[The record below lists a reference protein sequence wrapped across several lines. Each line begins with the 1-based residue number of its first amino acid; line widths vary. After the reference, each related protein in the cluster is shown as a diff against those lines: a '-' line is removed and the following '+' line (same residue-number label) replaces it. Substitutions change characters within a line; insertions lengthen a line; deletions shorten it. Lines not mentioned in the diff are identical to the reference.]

1 MNIEGTYTLQ
11 AAPEDV
17 WQCLMKHEM
26 LLRTVPGVERL
37 EQVGEDS
44 YQISVRIKHAPL
56 IGVYHGRV
64 AVVDQIYP
72 CSYRLIVEGEGRQ
85 SRISASGSI
94 DLNGRDGNTV
104 IAYKGTL
111 TTGKM
116 GTLLPPPVV
125 KGAAKLFIQQYFSA
139 LSDELRRSRRVQ
151 AGTREG
157 QSLSVTQQP
166 DEEIVISSPA
176 AAHAGLA
183 TSISRSIAGAIVAVL
198 KPGSADP
205 GEQELWARRVR
216 RIGFI
221 AVLLLLVWIGTRL
234 PRKR

>member
-44 YQISVRIKHAPL
+44 YQLSVRIKHAPL
-56 IGVYHGRV
+56 MGVYHGRV
-64 AVVDQIYP
+64 AIVDQIYP

-85 SRISASGSI
+85 SRISASGRI
-94 DLNGRDGNTV
+94 DLSRHDGNTV

-111 TTGKM
+111 TTGRL

-125 KGAAKLFIQQYFSA
+125 KGAAKLFIQLYFSA
-139 LSDELRRSRRVQ
+139 LSDELRRSRRVK
-151 AGTREG
+151 AGIREG
-157 QSLSVTQQP
+157 QPLSAIEQP

-176 AAHAGLA
+176 VTPADLA
-183 TSISRSIAGAIVAVL
+183 TSISRSIAGAIAAVL

-205 GEQELWARRVR
+205 GEQELWAQRVR

-221 AVLLLLVWIGTRL
+221 ATLLLLVWIGTRL